1 MAKSNVFNVAPGRTI
16 RRKDGAKF
24 TAGSE
29 VSPDILGLNA
39 KEFGSLV
46 KDGVVVQPTKAKATE
61 PEPEPEPTGDGDDEA
76 KGDEKK

>member
-1 MAKSNVFNVAPGRTI
+1 MAKSDVFNVAPGRTI
-16 RRKDGAKF
+16 RRRDGAKF
-24 TAGSE
+24 PAGSE

-46 KDGVVVQPTKAKATE
+46 KDGVVVELARAKAE
-61 PEPEPEPTGDGDDEA
+61 KPEPPGDGDGE